1 MRLEQ
6 LTIGGFGRLQGTHDL
21 AAALTLVV
29 GANEAGKS
37 TFHDAVVR
45 SLYGFAPEE
54 RRRHDGMAPKDQRK
68 PWTGAP
74 FSLTLRAL
82 DHNGEA
88 VVAVWDFETEFA
100 ELHDALTGKVII
112 REQPKQRA
120 DYAIGRQ
127 LVGMTREEFTQV
139 CCLYQGAVETVRP
152 SEGLHAALQ
161 RAVESA
167 PAEDIGVEGAD
178 TRLRSMLADIG
189 VHGGHY
195 GPLANG
201 ELDRLSK
208 HEKALN
214 ERLEDARS
222 QRIAL
227 DQVSAQLDDARRRRK
242 DCTERA
248 VAIEQSVMRAA
259 VAGLKGRSD
268 RALELTAKSQDRP
281 PSGPALT
288 RELVGRQQELQ
299 AQLDALSSR
308 EARLLAEVEA
318 GTREVSEQQSGLT
331 ATEQRID
338 VLAVND
344 GLDLSGEETVR
355 ALVTDIRAANTA
367 EPSRPL
373 GEEPSRDPTLARFR
387 DARDELVA
395 QRAGQATSAW
405 NTRLLA
411 LALALGAAGA
421 GTAALVN
428 PILALLVVVAAV
440 CVWIARPRMVSGTD
454 LASLSAFG
462 GRSFE
467 ELDQQCAEE
476 ERIVSSFTAVRDAQ
490 QQRDNDQINHSN
502 ELHKRL
508 VGALT
513 PHDDEETP
521 AAIIGRAE
529 AYLAGCDGFRALT
542 QARAELE
549 QRQAKLE
556 VLGAP
561 ARRLAE
567 VKVERTSPAAELSEL
582 YRRAGL
588 DPQDANAV
596 SGSFEAQA
604 NTAQRDEERIIYAEQ
619 ANAALQELLDGQS
632 AEELRRELRAA
643 ETALAEHES
652 THGQHS
658 QPDTNAHEVGEPDLA
673 QAKSALSDREIEVAE
688 LQTIVKE
695 REAGL
700 VAPGDLEVELA
711 QVETRRARLELIRDA
726 VRTARTT
733 LQAAAQDTH
742 RRVAPFLNEAL
753 RRELPRITRGRYA
766 DGTVDEDLAIRLYT
780 PESGRLVSIEQLS
793 RGTRDQVALVQ
804 RLEIAR
810 LLDATSG
817 DAPLFLDDPFA
828 HFDAERLR
836 LGAEL
841 IAEVSGRR
849 QVILFT
855 EDAAVMER
863 MQEACPECTVIELP
877 DPVVDTPNALALSGP
892 SA

>member
-1 MRLEQ
+1 MRLEE
-6 LTIGGFGRLQGTHDL
+6 LTIGGFGRLRGTYDL
-21 AAALTLVV
+21 AAPLTLVV

-54 RRRHDGMAPKDQRK
+54 RRHHDGMAAKDQRK

-82 DHNGEA
+82 DHEGRI
-88 VVAVWDFETEFA
+88 VVAVWDFEAEFA
-100 ELHDALTGKVII
+100 ELHDALTGNVIA

-120 DYAIGRQ
+120 DYDIGRQ

-139 CCLYQGAVETVRP
+139 CCLYQGAVETVHP
-152 SEGLHAALQ
+152 SEGLHTALQ

-167 PAEDIGVEGAD
+167 PAEDIGVDSAD
-178 TRLRSMLADIG
+178 SRLRGLLSDIG

-195 GPLANG
+195 GPLASG

-208 HEKALN
+208 RETALR
-214 ERLEDARS
+214 ELLEEARS
-222 QRIAL
+222 QRTAL
-227 DQVSAQLDDARRRRK
+227 DEVCAQLDDARRRRK
-242 DCTERA
+242 DSSERA
-248 VAIEQSVMRAA
+248 VTIEQGILRTA
-259 VAGLKGRSD
+259 VTSLKGRNE
-268 RALELTAKSQDRP
+268 RALDLAAKSRDRP
-281 PSGPALT
+281 TDGPALT

-299 AQLDALSSR
+299 AQLDALGSR
-308 EARLLAEVEA
+308 EAEMLAEVEA
-318 GTREVSEQQSGLT
+318 SKREVCEQQSSLV
-331 ATEQRID
+331 AAEQLID
-338 VLAVND
+338 ALGAND
-344 GLDLSGEETVR
+344 GLDLSDEETVR
-355 ALVTDIRAANTA
+355 VRLAEMRAARDA
-367 EPSRPL
+367 EPGRPL
-373 GEEPSRDPTLARFR
+373 GELPQRDPTLARFR
-387 DARDELVA
+387 QARDELVA

-405 NTRLLA
+405 DTRLLA
-411 LALALGAAGA
+411 LALALGAVGA
-421 GTAALVN
+421 GTATLVS
-428 PILALLVVVAAV
+428 PVLALLIVVAAV
-440 CVWIARPRMVSGTD
+440 CVWIARPRAVPGTD
-454 LASLSAFG
+454 LASLPAFG

-467 ELDQQCAEE
+467 ELDQHCAEE
-476 ERIVSSFTAVRDAQ
+476 ERIISSFTAVRDAQ
-490 QQRDNDQINHSN
+490 QQRESDQRNQSI

-508 VGALT
+508 ASAL
-513 PHDDEETP
+513 PSHDDEETSNET
-521 AAIIGRAE
+521 IERAE

-542 QARAELE
+542 QARAVLE
-549 QRQAKLE
+549 QRQARLE

-567 VKVERTSPAAELSEL
+567 VEVERASHAAELSEL
-582 YRRAGL
+582 YRQAGL
-588 DPQDANAV
+588 DPQDAGAV
-596 SGSFEAQA
+596 GSSFAAEA
-604 NTAQRDEERIIYAEQ
+604 NNAQRDEERITHAEH
-619 ANAALQELLDGQS
+619 ANAALRELLDGQT
-632 AEELRRELRAA
+632 AEELRLELRAA
-643 ETALAEHES
+643 ETALSEHES
-652 THGQHS
+652 LHGHRFQN
-658 QPDTNAHEVGEPDLA
+658 DTNAHEIGKPDLA
-673 QAKSALSDREIEVAE
+673 RAKSALTEREIEVAE
-688 LQTIVKE
+688 LQTVVKE

-700 VAPGDLEVELA
+700 VAPGDIEVELA

-742 RRVAPFLNEAL
+742 RRVAPFLIEAL

-780 PESGRLVSIEQLS
+780 PESRRLVSVEQLS

-810 LLDATSG
+810 LLDATPG
-817 DAPLFLDDPFA
+817 DAPLLLDDPFA

-855 EDAAVMER
+855 EDTAVIER
-863 MQEACPECTVIELP
+863 MQEACPDCSVIELP
-877 DPVVDTPNALALSGP
+877 DPVADAPTALVLSGP

>member
-6 LTIGGFGRLQGTHDL
+6 LTIGGFGRLRGTHDL
-21 AAALTLVV
+21 AADLTLVV

-54 RRRHDGMAPKDQRK
+54 RRRHDGMAAKDQRM
-68 PWTGAP
+68 PWMGAP

-82 DHNGEA
+82 DHEGRA
-88 VVAVWDFETEFA
+88 VVAVWDFEAEFA
-100 ELHDALTGKVII
+100 ELHDALTGRVIV

-120 DYAIGRQ
+120 DYDIGRQ
-127 LVGMTREEFTQV
+127 LVGMTRDEFTQV
-139 CCLYQGAVETVRP
+139 CCLYQCAVETVHP

-167 PAEDIGVEGAD
+167 PAEDIGVDSAD
-178 TRLRSMLADIG
+178 SRLRRLLSDIG

-208 HEKALN
+208 REKTLHEL
-214 ERLEDARS
+214 LEDARS
-222 QRIAL
+222 QRTAL
-227 DQVSAQLDDARRRRK
+227 DDVSAQLDDARQRRN
-242 DCTERA
+242 DCAERA
-248 VAIEQSVMRAA
+248 VVIEHGVLRAA
-259 VAGLKGRSD
+259 TAILKGRSK
-268 RALELTAKSQDRP
+268 RALDLIAKSQDRP
-281 PSGPALT
+281 ADGPTLT
-288 RELVGRQQELQ
+288 RELVGRQHELQ
-299 AQLDALSSR
+299 AQLDALDSR
-308 EARLLAEVEA
+308 EAELLAEVA
-318 GTREVSEQQSGLT
+318 ASAQEVSEQQRGVMI
-331 ATEQRID
+331 AEQSID
-338 VLAVND
+338 ALIIND

-355 ALVTDIRAANTA
+355 ALLAEMRAASA
-367 EPSRPL
+367 DEPGTSL
-373 GEEPSRDPTLARFR
+373 GEEPQRDPTLGRFR
-387 DARDELVA
+387 EHRDELVA
-395 QRAGQATSAW
+395 QRTGRRTSAW

-411 LALALGAAGA
+411 LALALGAVGA
-421 GTAALVN
+421 GTAALVS
-428 PILALLVVVAAV
+428 PALALLIAVAAL
-440 CVWIARPRMVSGTD
+440 CAWIARPREVSGAD

-462 GRSFE
+462 GRSLE

-476 ERIVSSFTAVRDAQ
+476 DRIVSSFTAVRDAQ
-490 QQRDNDQINHSN
+490 RQREGDRRNHSI
-502 ELHKRL
+502 ELYKRL
-508 VGALT
+508 VSAL
-513 PHDDEETP
+513 PSYDDEETP
-521 AAIIGRAE
+521 NGTVERAE

-549 QRQAKLE
+549 QKQAKLA

-561 ARRLAE
+561 ARRIAE
-567 VKVERTSPAAELSEL
+567 VKVERVGPAAELSEL
-582 YRRAGL
+582 YLQAGL
-588 DPQDANAV
+588 NPQDTKAI
-596 SGSFEAQA
+596 SSSFAAQA
-604 NTAQRDEERIIYAEQ
+604 NTAQRDEERIMHAEQ
-619 ANAALQELLDGQS
+619 ANAALQELLDGQTT
-632 AEELRRELRAA
+632 EELRRELQAA

-652 THGQHS
+652 IHGQRS
-658 QPDTNAHEVGEPDLA
+658 EGDTTAHGIREPDLA
-673 QAKSALSDREIEVAE
+673 RAKSALTDREIEVAE
-688 LQTIVKE
+688 LQTVVKE

-711 QVETRRARLELIRDA
+711 QVEARRGRLELIRDA

-753 RRELPRITRGRYA
+753 RRELPCITRGRYT

-810 LLDATSG
+810 LLDAASG

-855 EDAAVMER
+855 EDAALMER
-863 MQEACPECTVIELP
+863 MREACPECTVIELP
-877 DPVVDTPNALALSGP
+877 DPVADAPAALALNGP

>member
-21 AAALTLVV
+21 TAPLTLVI

-45 SLYGFAPEE
+45 SLYGFAPDE
-54 RRRHDGMAPKDQRK
+54 RRRHDGIAAKDHRR
-68 PWTGAP
+68 PWTGPP

-82 DHNGEA
+82 GYEDRA
-88 VVAVWDFETEFA
+88 VVAVWDFEAEFG
-100 ELHDALTGKVII
+100 ELHDALTGEVIV

-120 DYAIGRQ
+120 DYEIGRQ

-139 CCLYQGAVETVRP
+139 CCLYQGAVETVHP

-167 PAEDIGVEGAD
+167 PAEDIGVDSAD
-178 TRLRSMLADIG
+178 SRLRGLLSDIG

-201 ELDRLSK
+201 ELDRFSK
-208 HEKALN
+208 REKALH
-214 ERLEDARS
+214 ELLEEAYS
-222 QRIAL
+222 QRTVL
-227 DQVSAQLDDARRRRK
+227 DEVSVQLDDARRRRQ
-242 DCTERA
+242 DCSERA
-248 VAIEQSVMRAA
+248 VAIEQGVLRTA
-259 VAGLKGRSD
+259 VASLKGLSE
-268 RALELTAKSQDRP
+268 RALELAAKSQDRP
-281 PSGPALT
+281 ADGPALT

-299 AQLDALSSR
+299 TRLDALGSR
-308 EARLLAEVEA
+308 EASLLAEVKA
-318 GTREVSEQQSGLT
+318 NKQEVSEQECALLAVG
-331 ATEQRID
+331 QRID
-338 VLAVND
+338 ALTVND
-344 GLDLSGEETVR
+344 GIDLCGEETVR
-355 ALVTDIRAANTA
+355 TVLADVRVASAKV
-367 EPSRPL
+367 PGRPL
-373 GEEPSRDPTLARFR
+373 GEQPQRDPNLARFR
-387 DARDELVA
+387 EVRDELVA
-395 QRAGQATSAW
+395 QRARQAASAW

-411 LALALGAAGA
+411 LALALGAVGA
-421 GTAALVN
+421 GTAALVS
-428 PILALLVVVAAV
+428 PVLALLVVVAAV
-440 CVWIARPRMVSGTD
+440 CVWIARPRAVSGTGP
-454 LASLSAFG
+454 ASLPAFG
-462 GRSFE
+462 GRSFAQ
-467 ELDQQCAEE
+467 LDHQCAEE
-476 ERIVSSFTAVRDAQ
+476 ERIISSFTAVRDAQ
-490 QQRDNDQINHSN
+490 QQRESEQRDHSI

-508 VGALT
+508 VSAL
-513 PHDDEETP
+513 PSHDAEEMPDRT
-521 AAIIGRAE
+521 IERAE

-549 QRQAKLE
+549 QRQGRLE
-556 VLGAP
+556 VLSAP

-567 VKVERTSPAAELSEL
+567 VKIERASPVAELSEL
-582 YRRAGL
+582 YRQAGL
-588 DPQDANAV
+588 DPQDASAV
-596 SGSFEAQA
+596 SSSFAAQA
-604 NTAQRDEERIIYAEQ
+604 NTAQREEERIMYAEQ
-619 ANAALQELLDGQS
+619 ANAALLELLDGET
-632 AEELRRELRAA
+632 AEELQLKLRAA

-652 THGQHS
+652 LHGHQS
-658 QPDTNAHEVGEPDLA
+658 QNGTSGQDGGEHDLT
-673 QAKSALSDREIEVAE
+673 QAKSALTKREIKVAE

-810 LLDATSG
+810 LLDGTSG
-817 DAPLFLDDPFA
+817 DAPLLLDDPFA

-863 MQEACPECTVIELP
+863 VQEACPECTVIELP
-877 DPVVDTPNALALSGP
+877 DPVADTPTALALSAP